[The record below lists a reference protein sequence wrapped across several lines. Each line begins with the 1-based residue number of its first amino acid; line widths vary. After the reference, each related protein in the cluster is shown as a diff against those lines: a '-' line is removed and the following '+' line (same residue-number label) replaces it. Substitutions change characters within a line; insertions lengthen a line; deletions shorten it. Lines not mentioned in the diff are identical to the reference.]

1 MSALE
6 QFQQE
11 SRHLHH
17 QRVYFILLA
26 GIIVMLLFTVLDA
39 LLIPQYFTEFLRFR
53 LFSIGVGIL
62 LLVANFYDQSRRRA
76 WAIGFAG
83 YLCFGIVIL
92 LTVYRLGGITSP
104 YYVGLIVA
112 MTVYTSLAPLSVIQ
126 TLISGLALIALYL
139 LSLLFVE
146 PLTPDQWM
154 ILFNNLF
161 FMVCFVLIAATQSW
175 ADMAARRREY
185 LLRAAEDQAAAA
197 LTRQASKLEL
207 EVKRRTE
214 EQEATERHY
223 QALYEAIA
231 DDVVLLTPQGLL
243 IQANSSYLSNFS
255 NGKLQVGTLFFDVV
269 SPRDIDKMRTALA
282 AMIDKGSALSRL
294 HLTLVSSQGLSMETE
309 ISGTVLR
316 RGDTTLGAQLVI
328 RDISVRK
335 HLEKQVLLSLN
346 KVRQTE
352 NAAILALAKLSE
364 YRDITPGH
372 HLERIREYCKLLA
385 LELSR
390 RSQFEATITAVYI
403 QNLYQGAILHDIGK
417 VSIADDILGKTGPLS
432 ILEEEALRNHT
443 LSGGDVIK
451 AMEQEAKGSGF
462 LSLAKNIAYFHHER
476 WDGQGYP
483 YGLQGTE
490 IPLEARIM
498 ALADAYE
505 ELTAAINPVKRMMHH
520 AAMDLIVR
528 NAGHL
533 FDPLIVDA
541 FVVLHEDFDRIR
553 RELAELD

>member
-11 SRHLHH
+11 SLHLHH

-39 LLIPQYFTEFLRFR
+39 LLISQYLNEFIQFR
-53 LFSIGVGIL
+53 IFSIGIGIL
-62 LLVANFYDQSRRRA
+62 LLVANFYDRSHRRA

-83 YLCFGIVIL
+83 YLCFGIVTL
-92 LTVYRLGGITSP
+92 FTVYRLGGITSP

-112 MTVYTSLAPLSVIQ
+112 MTVYSCLAPLSVIQ
-126 TLISGLALIALYL
+126 TLISGLTLIALYL
-139 LSLLFVE
+139 LSLLFME

-161 FMVCFVLIAATQSW
+161 FMICFVLIAATQSW
-175 ADMAARRREY
+175 ADMTARRREY

-197 LTRQASKLEL
+197 LTRQAGKLEV
-207 EVKRRTE
+207 EVKKRTE

-231 DDVVLLTPQGLL
+231 DDVVLLTPQGL
-243 IQANSSYLSNFS
+243 IMQANSSYLNHFS

-269 SPRDIDKMRTALA
+269 SPGDFEKMRTTLA
-282 AMIDKGSALSRL
+282 EMIDKGSSLSRL
-294 HLTLVSSQGLSMETE
+294 HLTLVSSQGLPMETE

-372 HLERIREYCKLLA
+372 HLERIREYCKILA
-385 LELSR
+385 LELAR
-390 RSQFEATITAVYI
+390 RSQFEATITSAYI

-417 VSIADDILGKTGPLS
+417 VAIADDILGKTGPLS

-443 LSGGDVIK
+443 LSGGEVIK

-498 ALADAYE
+498 ALSDVYE
-505 ELTAAINPVKRMMHH
+505 ELTAAINPVKRMVHH

-528 NAGHL
+528 NAGHQ

>member
-1 MSALE
+1 MNTLE

-11 SRHLHH
+11 SLHLHH

-26 GIIVMLLFTVLDA
+26 GIMVMLLFTVLDA
-39 LLIPQYFTEFLRFR
+39 LLIPQHFTEFLRFR
-53 LFSIGVGIL
+53 LVSIGIGML
-62 LLVANFYDQSRRRA
+62 LLAANFYDRSHRRA
-76 WAIGFAG
+76 WTIGFAG
-83 YLCFGIVIL
+83 YLCFGIVTL

-112 MTVYTSLAPLSVIQ
+112 MTVYSCLAPLSVIQ

-175 ADMAARRREY
+175 ADMAARRREC

-197 LTRQASKLEL
+197 LNCQADKLEV
-207 EVKRRTE
+207 EVKKRTE
-214 EQEATERHY
+214 EQKATERHY
-223 QALYEAIA
+223 QALYAAIA
-231 DDVVLLTPQGLL
+231 DDVVLLNPQGL
-243 IQANSSYLSNFS
+243 IMQANSSYLGHFS
-255 NGKLQVGTLFFDVV
+255 NGKLQVGTPFFAVV
-269 SPRDIDKMRTALA
+269 SPGDFERMQTALA
-282 AMIDKGSALSRL
+282 AMFAKGSPLSRL
-294 HLTLVSSQGLSMETE
+294 QLTLVSSQGLPMETE

-335 HLEKQVLLSLN
+335 QLEKQVLLSLN

-372 HLERIREYCKLLA
+372 HLERVREYCRILA
-385 LELSR
+385 LELAR
-390 RSQFEATITAVYI
+390 RPQFEATITSAYI

-417 VSIADDILGKTGPLS
+417 VAIADDILGKTGPLS
-432 ILEEEALRNHT
+432 ILEEETLRNHT
-443 LSGGDVIK
+443 LSGGEVIK

-462 LSLAKNIAYFHHER
+462 LSLAKNIAFFHHER

-505 ELTAAINPVKRMMHH
+505 ELTAAIDPVQRLVHH

-528 NAGHL
+528 NAGHQ

-541 FVVLHEDFDRIR
+541 FVALNQDFDRIR
-553 RELAELD
+553 RELAERD

>member
-26 GIIVMLLFTVLDA
+26 GIMVMLLFTVFDA
-39 LLIPQYFTEFLRFR
+39 FLVPQYFAEFLRLR
-53 LFSIGVGIL
+53 LFSIGMGIL
-62 LLVANFYDQSRRRA
+62 LLVVNFYDQSHRRA
-76 WAIGFAG
+76 WAIGFTG

-92 LTVYRLGGITSP
+92 HTVYRLGGITSP

-175 ADMAARRREY
+175 ADMAARRRAY
-185 LLRAAEDQAAAA
+185 LLRTAEDQAAAA
-197 LTRQASKLEL
+197 LSRQASKLEL
-207 EVKRRTE
+207 EVKKRSE

-231 DDVVLLTPQGLL
+231 DDVVLLTPQGL
-243 IQANSSYLSNFS
+243 IMQANNSYLGHFS

-269 SPRDIDKMRTALA
+269 SQRDIDKMRTALA

-294 HLTLVSSQGLSMETE
+294 HLTLVSSQGLPMETE

-316 RGDTTLGAQLVI
+316 RGDTTLGVQLVI

-335 HLEKQVLLSLN
+335 QLEKQALLSLN

-372 HLERIREYCKLLA
+372 HLERIREYCKILA
-385 LELSR
+385 IELAR

-417 VSIADDILGKTGPLS
+417 VAIADDILGKTGPLS

-483 YGLQGTE
+483 YGLQGSE

-498 ALADAYE
+498 ALSDAYE
-505 ELTAAINPVKRMMHH
+505 ELTTAINPVQRMAHH

-541 FVVLHEDFDRIR
+541 FVALHEDFDRIR

>member
-26 GIIVMLLFTVLDA
+26 GIIVMFLFTVLDA
-39 LLIPQYFTEFLRFR
+39 SLVPQYFTEFLQFR
-53 LFSIGVGIL
+53 LFSIGIGIL
-62 LLVANFYDQSRRRA
+62 LLVVNFYDQSHRRA

-112 MTVYTSLAPLSVIQ
+112 MTVYSSLAPLSVIQ

-146 PLTPDQWM
+146 SLTPDQWM

-175 ADMAARRREY
+175 ADMAARRKEY

-243 IQANSSYLSNFS
+243 IQANSSYLNHFS

-269 SPRDIDKMRTALA
+269 SPKDCGKMRTALA
-282 AMIDKGSALSRL
+282 AMIDKDSALSRL
-294 HLTLVSSQGLSMETE
+294 HLTLVSSQGLPMETE

-372 HLERIREYCKLLA
+372 HLERIREYCKILA

-417 VSIADDILGKTGPLS
+417 VAIADDILGKTGPLS

-462 LSLAKNIAYFHHER
+462 LSVAKNIAYFHHER

-498 ALADAYE
+498 ALSDAYE
-505 ELTAAINPVKRMMHH
+505 ELTAAINPLKRMVHH